1 MAENAWLRRTISAAI
16 RLQYNMTMTARDAA
30 LQALIACRKNGA
42 WSDGALKELLKG
54 MERRDAALASRLCYG
69 VLQNRMLLDFWIGSF
84 AKGKLQPVV
93 QDILRLAVYQ
103 LRFMDKIPASAA
115 VNEAVVQTKKMAN
128 VPASKLVN
136 AVLRSI
142 LRAQELP
149 MPEDLS
155 VRYSHPKEL
164 TELFVQQFGAE
175 KTEKLLQSH
184 NEAPKTVLQVN
195 PLRADLQQVIAA
207 LDSCGVETQVHPWL
221 ADCLYVSAAG
231 NLEQLE
237 AFRNGWFYVQD
248 CAAKLAVLSAGLQP
262 GMRVLDC
269 CSAPGGKS
277 FAAAIA
283 MQNRGEIISCD
294 IHPHKIK
301 LIENGAE
308 RLGISILSAHLQDA
322 SKPVEAWYG
331 SMDAVLADVPC
342 SGLGVIRKKPD
353 IRYKELSQTQRL
365 PALQSAILAQQANYV
380 KPGGILLYS
389 TCTIL
394 RRENEEVAEQFLR
407 EHSDFEMQTVH
418 FPERSGLR
426 DAAMTTLLP
435 CDHGTDGFFICKFRR
450 KS

>member
-1 MAENAWLRRTISAAI
+1 MA
-16 RLQYNMTMTARDAA
+16 MTARDAA
-30 LQALIACRKNGA
+30 LQALIACRKSGA
-42 WSDGALKELLKG
+42 WSDGVLKELLKN

-115 VNEAVVQTKKMAN
+115 VNEAVTQTKKLAN
-128 VPASKLVN
+128 IPASKLVN

-149 MPEDLS
+149 MPEDIS

-164 TELFVQQFGAE
+164 TALFVQQFGEE
-175 KTEKLLQSH
+175 KTIKLLQSH

-195 PLRADLQQVIAA
+195 TLRAERQQVITA
-207 LDSCGVETQVHPWL
+207 LENSGAEVEEHPWL
-221 ADCLYVSAAG
+221 PNCLLVSATG
-231 NLEQLE
+231 NLEQSE
-237 AFRNGWFYVQD
+237 PFRNGWFYVQD
-248 CAAKLAVLSAGLQP
+248 AAAKLAVLSAELQP

-283 MQNRGEIISCD
+283 MQNRGELISCD
-294 IHPHKIK
+294 IHPHKLK
-301 LIENGAE
+301 LIENGAD
-308 RLGISILSAHLQDA
+308 RLGISILSTRLQDA
-322 SKPVEAWYG
+322 SQPVEEWNG
-331 SMDAVLADVPC
+331 MMDAVLADVPC

-353 IRYKELSQTQRL
+353 IRYKELSQIQQL
-365 PALQSAILAQQANYV
+365 PALQSAILLQQANYV

-394 RRENEEVAEQFLR
+394 KRENEAVAEQFLQT
-407 EHSDFEMQTVH
+407 HSDFELQTVH
-418 FPERSGLR
+418 FPEHSGIK
-426 DAAMTTLLP
+426 DAPMTTLLP